1 MRHLRARPPVRG
13 LALVV
18 LAVLVAGFLA
28 AFTYARRA
36 VADQEGRLLKQ
47 RAGEAGVLLNGAVT
61 QLQGATDALAAVV
74 VATHGDTAAF
84 LDAAGRDSAVA
95 GGTSGVAL
103 VGRNLD
109 GSSRVETVLYA
120 GPRADPAQVV
130 LATRALPLA
139 GPTVADMVTVG
150 GERWLLVV
158 AANRPLVGSME
169 SREPWLLLGR
179 GLILT
184 VLVTCL
190 VEVLRRRRAYALA
203 LVDERTETLE
213 QQTRSLGRD
222 RERLAEAQRIA

>member
-1 MRHLRARPPVRG
+1 MRHLRARTPVRG

-61 QLQGATDALAAVV
+61 RWQGATDALAAVV

-103 VGRNLD
+103 VARNLD
-109 GSSRVETVLYA
+109 GSRVVAARGAGLAAGDRLGGEAGALVDRARASDGFVYSPVFLTPGGERRLGSAMRTGTGADDPVIYREAILRPPGRSRLTATQPFSEIETVLYA

-130 LATRALPLA
+130 LATPAPPPAR
-139 GPTVADMVTVG
+139 PTVAAM
-150 GERWLLVV
+150 
-158 AANRPLVGSME
+158 
-169 SREPWLLLGR
+169 
-179 GLILT
+179 
-184 VLVTCL
+184 
-190 VEVLRRRRAYALA
+190 
-203 LVDERTETLE
+203 
-213 QQTRSLGRD
+213 
-222 RERLAEAQRIA
+222 

>member
-1 MRHLRARPPVRG
+1 MRHLRARTPVRG

-61 QLQGATDALAAVV
+61 QSQGATDALAAVV
-74 VATHGDTAAF
+74 AATHGDTAAF

-109 GSSRVETVLYA
+109 GSSRVVAARGA
-120 GPRADPAQVV
+120 G
-130 LATRALPLA
+130 LA
-139 GPTVADMVTVG
+139 GGDRVG
-150 GERWLLVV
+150 GE
-158 AANRPLVGSME
+158 AG
-169 SREPWLLLGR
+169 
-179 GLILT
+179 
-184 VLVTCL
+184 
-190 VEVLRRRRAYALA
+190 A
-203 LVDERTETLE
+203 LVDRAPGSDGFVYSPVFLTP
-213 QQTRSLGRD
+213 
-222 RERLAEAQRIA
+222 